1 MIGKLAWKN
10 IWFKPL
16 NTILSILLLT
26 ASVAII
32 TVLILVEKQ
41 FEEKY
46 QSNLDG
52 VDLVLGAQ
60 GSPLQL
66 VLSSVYQVDD
76 PTGNISFD
84 SAKVWMKHPY
94 VKKAIPLA
102 YGDNYVGFK
111 IVGTTPDYIEK
122 YQAKI
127 EDGKVF
133 DHNFEVVVGADV
145 AEKLNLKRGDTF
157 KGTHGSAAEGEVHE
171 HGEYIIVGV
180 LSKTGKVIDNLILSN
195 IPTVWQ
201 MHHEGGHEEEATAE
215 NPAHGEEGHVHQE
228 NEEVSENPAHGEP
241 GHIHD
246 EHEVTSE
253 NPAHG
258 EEGHV
263 HNEHELD
270 MTIDEPNM
278 EITSV
283 LIEFKNK
290 MGVFMW
296 PNLIAQNTKMQ
307 AALPTYQMN
316 RLFDMFGVGLNAL
329 KYLAFGIMLI
339 SGISI
344 FIALFNTLKERKAEF
359 ALMRVNGAKR
369 SQLLLVVLYESILL
383 CVVGY
388 LFGTILGRIG
398 IVLLSKASE
407 SDFKLG
413 FNPME
418 IIWEKEGLLFGLTLL
433 VGLIAALIPAIKA
446 YTLNISKTLAN
457 A

>member
-84 SAKVWMKHPY
+84 SVKVWMKHPY

-127 EDGKVF
+127 ADGKVF
-133 DHNFEVVVGADV
+133 EHNFEVVVGADV
-145 AEKLNLKRGDTF
+145 AEKLNLKTGDTF

-171 HGEYIIVGV
+171 HGEYIVVGIA
-180 LSKTGKVIDNLILSN
+180 SKTGKVIDNLILSN

-201 MHHEGGHEEEATAE
+201 MHHEEGHEEVAE
-215 NPAHGEEGHVHQE
+215 NPAHGEH
-228 NEEVSENPAHGEP
+228 
-241 GHIHD
+241 GHIHN
-246 EHEVTSE
+246 EHEVVSE

-263 HNEHELD
+263 HDEHESD
-270 MTIDEPNM
+270 MTIEEPNM

-296 PNLIAQNTKMQ
+296 PTLIAQNTKMQ

-369 SQLLLVVLYESILL
+369 HQLLFVVLYESILL

-388 LFGTILGRIG
+388 LFGTILGRVG

-433 VGLIAALIPAIKA
+433 VGLIAAGIPAIKA

>member
-76 PTGNISFD
+76 PTGNISYD
-84 SAKVWMKHPY
+84 SVKVWMKHPY

-102 YGDNYVGFK
+102 YGDNYLGFK

-133 DHNFEVVVGADV
+133 EHNFEVVVGADV

-157 KGTHGSAAEGEVHE
+157 KGTHGSAAEGEVHD

-201 MHHEGGHEEEATAE
+201 MHHEEGHEEEAIAENPAHGEPGHVHEAHEEATE
-215 NPAHGEEGHVHQE
+215 NPAHGEEGHVH
-228 NEEVSENPAHGEP
+228 
-241 GHIHD
+241 D
-246 EHEVTSE
+246 DHES
-253 NPAHG
+253 
-258 EEGHV
+258 
-263 HNEHELD
+263 D

-388 LFGTILGRIG
+388 LFGTILGRVG

-413 FNPME
+413 FDPME

>member
-76 PTGNISFD
+76 PTGNISYD
-84 SAKVWMKHPY
+84 SVKVWMKHPY

-122 YQAKI
+122 YQAKLA
-127 EDGKVF
+127 EGNVF
-133 DHNFEVVVGADV
+133 EHNFEVVVGADV
-145 AEKLNLKRGDTF
+145 AEKLNLKLGDTF
-157 KGTHGSAAEGEVHE
+157 KGTHGSAAEGEVHD
-171 HGEYIIVGV
+171 HGEYVVVGIT
-180 LSKTGKVIDNLILSN
+180 SKTGKVIDNLILSN

-201 MHHEGGHEEEATAE
+201 MHHEEGHEEVLE
-215 NPAHGEEGHVHQE
+215 NPAHGEPGHVHDE
-228 NEEVSENPAHGEP
+228 HEEVSENPAHGEE
-241 GHIHD
+241 GHI
-246 EHEVTSE
+246 
-253 NPAHG
+253 
-258 EEGHV
+258 
-263 HNEHELD
+263 HNEHEHD

-296 PNLIAQNTKMQ
+296 PTLIAQNTKMQ

-316 RLFDMFGVGLNAL
+316 RVFDMFGVGINAL
-329 KYLAFGIMLI
+329 KYLALGIMLI

-369 SQLLLVVLYESILL
+369 RQLLMVVLLESILL

-388 LFGTILGRIG
+388 LFGTILGRVG

>member
-84 SAKVWMKHPY
+84 SVKVWMKHPY

-133 DHNFEVVVGADV
+133 EHNFEVVVGADV

-201 MHHEGGHEEEATAE
+201 MHHEVGHEEETATENPAHGEPGHVHHEEETTAE
-215 NPAHGEEGHVHQE
+215 NPAHGEEGHVH
-228 NEEVSENPAHGEP
+228 
-241 GHIHD
+241 D
-246 EHEVTSE
+246 
-253 NPAHG
+253 
-258 EEGHV
+258 
-263 HNEHELD
+263 EHELD

-388 LFGTILGRIG
+388 FFGTILGRIG

-418 IIWEKEGLLFGLTLL
+418 IIWEKEGILFGLTLL